1 MTREEAKKIIDSELA
16 QGTTDEELLKAFY
29 GMYAE
34 NLIPLDEL
42 KELAD
47 ILGYELSDDFLKMSE
62 DERKALGD
70 KKN

>member
-16 QGTTDEELLKAFY
+16 NGVSKERLLKAFY
-29 GMYAE
+29 GMYYKNHITIE
-34 NLIPLDEL
+34 EL

-62 DERKALGD
+62 EERKALGD
-70 KKN
+70 K